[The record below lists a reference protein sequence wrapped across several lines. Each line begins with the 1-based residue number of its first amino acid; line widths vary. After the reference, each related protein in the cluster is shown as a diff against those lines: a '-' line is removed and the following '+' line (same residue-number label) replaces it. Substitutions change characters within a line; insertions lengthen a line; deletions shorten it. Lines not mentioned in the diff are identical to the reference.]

1 MLPSLSL
8 PPLECCLGTS
18 PIQAEKL
25 RPEFRVKLR
34 RTQYEHVFSALPS
47 NSDIARRGRHVS
59 KVPNRKCLASQVWP
73 LTQGFGPVGYSTE
86 PLVSYQINR
95 HGSAW
100 SQCRDDCRRSIAA
113 KIRKARREQ
122 PSRIASVRQDPIR
135 PLSTRYQFS
144 ELSVTVSVFHQP
156 WEAEER
162 CLSSPIAG
170 SNCAVAHPRSCI
182 SLVWDMRCVAM
193 SGMRH

>member
-122 PSRIASVRQDPIR
+122 PSRVASVRQDPNSAALDALPIFR
-135 PLSTRYQFS
+135 
-144 ELSVTVSVFHQP
+144 TVSHRQRFP
-156 WEAEER
+156 
-162 CLSSPIAG
+162 STMG
-170 SNCAVAHPRSCI
+170 SGRTMPQLTDR
-182 SLVWDMRCVAM
+182 W
-193 SGMRH
+193 

>member
-1 MLPSLSL
+1 MCF
-8 PPLECCLGTS
+8 PLC
-18 PIQAEKL
+18 P
-25 RPEFRVKLR
+25 
-34 RTQYEHVFSALPS
+34 RTRTLLDAVDMF
-47 NSDIARRGRHVS
+47 S
-59 KVPNRKCLASQVWP
+59 KVPNRKYLASQVWP

-122 PSRIASVRQDPIR
+122 TSRVASVRQDPNSAALDALPIFR
-135 PLSTRYQFS
+135 TLSHRQR
-144 ELSVTVSVFHQP
+144 FHQP

-170 SNCAVAHPRSCI
+170 SNS
-182 SLVWDMRCVAM
+182 
-193 SGMRH
+193 